1 MSSSFVERQADLS
14 VYTPQ
19 SRKNNSKC
27 YILQKKQYFCAKES
41 YFSPT
46 NCLAITKYFL
56 NRQRSLACFTLSLA
70 FFNTLSTL
78 LVPLVLSKFYELAWQ
93 SGGGRAQLLTYLP
106 FSPHN
111 IAQLSLFF
119 VALIFLKA
127 AFTWG
132 EKYTAA
138 LLGERFV
145 QHLRQQLFS
154 AHLQYSL
161 HTHHQKPLGSYL
173 LRYGGDLSAAKQY
186 LTKGIVL
193 FFKDTLLIVLSLTL
207 LLSLLP
213 TLGGIVIIVLLLF
226 GAMVMWLNRQ
236 LQDTV
241 VQKRNQKAILLAF
254 VTARLHHFLT
264 IKVFN
269 REPIELDKF
278 EQRNTKLYAI
288 NKHYYRRYALI
299 ESLISFLSYCLLGI
313 VMYYAYLHRSEQGS
327 VFLVYIMVLVQLM
340 PIWRR
345 MMQVNR
351 VWQTGRISLRKIQ
364 ERLSAEP
371 QRLTSAIFE
380 YQQGAIRCENV
391 SFFYPNTHK
400 GIQNCSF
407 SLTQHG
413 IYHLKGNKGSGRSTL
428 FRLLL
433 RLYEPTEGSILIDEQ
448 NIANIAPNVLRK
460 HITYVAPEALLLG
473 NTVFEAISYSRKTEK
488 RAKAQKLLDKL
499 QISLELDQAIGDS
512 GKHLAGSEQQL
523 LMIVRAWLTRKP
535 IILLDEIFVGLSNEQ
550 TAVVVS
556 LLKKARNDKTI
567 LIAAQNLPLNLP
579 INGTI
584 EW

>member
-1 MSSSFVERQADLS
+1 M
-14 VYTPQ
+14 
-19 SRKNNSKC
+19 
-27 YILQKKQYFCAKES
+27 
-41 YFSPT
+41 
-46 NCLAITKYFL
+46 
-56 NRQRSLACFTLSLA
+56 
-70 FFNTLSTL
+70 
-78 LVPLVLSKFYELAWQ
+78 WQ
-93 SGGGRAQLLTYLP
+93 SGGGRAQLFAYLP

-111 IAQLSLFF
+111 IAELSLFF
-119 VALIFLKA
+119 VVLIGLKGG
-127 AFTWG
+127 FTWG

-145 QHLRQQLFS
+145 QYLRQQLFET
-154 AHLQYSL
+154 HLQYSL
-161 HTHHQKPLGSYL
+161 HTHRQKSLGSYL

-186 LTKGIVL
+186 ITKGVVL
-193 FFKDTLLIVLSLTL
+193 FFKDTLFIALSLIL
-207 LLSLLP
+207 LIGLSP
-213 TLGGIVIIVLLLF
+213 VLGGIVMMVLLLF
-226 GAMVMWLNRQ
+226 GAIVMWLNWQ
-236 LQDTV
+236 LQGIV
-241 VQKRNQKAILLAF
+241 VQKRKQKATLLAF

-264 IKVFN
+264 VRVFN

-278 EQRNTKLYAI
+278 EQRNAKLYAT
-288 NKHYYRRYALI
+288 NKSYYRRYALI
-299 ESLISFLSYCLLGI
+299 ESLISLLSYCLLGI
-313 VMYYAYLHRSEQGS
+313 VMYYAYLHRGGQGS

-351 VWQTGRISLRKIQ
+351 VWQMGRISLGKIQ

-371 QRLTSAIFE
+371 QRPTSAIFE
-380 YQQGAIRCENV
+380 YRQGAVRCENV
-391 SFFYPNTHK
+391 SFWYPNTHK

-407 SLTQHG
+407 SLPQHG
-413 IYHLKGNKGSGRSTL
+413 IYHLKGNNGSGRSTL

-433 RLYEPTEGSILIDEQ
+433 RLYEPTEGSIFIDEQ
-448 NIANIAPNVLRK
+448 NIVNIAPNVLRK
-460 HITYVAPEALLLG
+460 YITYVAPEALLLG

-499 QISLELDQAIGDS
+499 QVSLDLDEAIGDG

-523 LMIVRAWLTRKP
+523 LMIARAWLTQKP
-535 IILLDEIFVGLSNEQ
+535 IVLLDEIFVGLSEQ
-550 TAVVVS
+550 QTTVVVS

-579 INGTI
+579 INATI